1 MVVEIK
7 YLSNIS
13 IVYKNQLKDK
23 IIFSFENF
31 YNLPV
36 RVNQFGNEK
45 IGFKGLYSKDSQKLE
60 EKSAIIFESFFF
72 KLDSFDGITAFYSEI
87 FLEKTSENNEQIK
100 LW

>member
-1 MVVEIK
+1 MVIEIK

-23 IIFSFENF
+23 ITYCFENF
-31 YNLPV
+31 YNLPT

-45 IGFKGLYSKDSQKLE
+45 TGVANLYNKDSQKLE
-60 EKSAIIFESFFF
+60 AKNATIFESFFF
-72 KLDSFDGITAFYSEI
+72 KLDSFDGVTAFYSEI